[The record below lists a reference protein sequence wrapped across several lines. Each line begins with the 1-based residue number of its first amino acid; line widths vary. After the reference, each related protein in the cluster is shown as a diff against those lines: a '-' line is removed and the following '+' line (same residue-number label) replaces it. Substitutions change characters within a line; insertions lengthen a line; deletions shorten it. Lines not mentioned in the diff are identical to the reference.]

1 MRPTGSTR
9 WSKREA
15 QPPMTTGDRL
25 EIWRV
30 NAFTGT
36 PFTGN
41 PAGVVP
47 DANGLSDELMLSI
60 AAELNDVS
68 ETAFISQPTVPDA
81 DIRLR
86 YFTSTTEVDLC
97 GHVTVAALFTL
108 GWLGRVGGDGG
119 TRIIRAQTP
128 VGVLELGLNY
138 SDGEPQQ
145 AIMEQLEPKTATP
158 PGASHAA
165 EILGLPASALAD
177 DLHVGCANTGI
188 WACFVPLKDVSQLG
202 RIQVLHD
209 RLAELW
215 PDNDELSGVY
225 AFAFLDEST
234 TQGRF
239 FALPEYGIPEDPVTG
254 TASGAL
260 GGYLIANGRM
270 PKSGVLTARQG
281 FEMGRGGQVTVSQNP
296 NGRMRIGG
304 QAVAIFRGELLI

>member
-1 MRPTGSTR
+1 M
-9 WSKREA
+9 
-15 QPPMTTGDRL
+15 

-30 NAFTGT
+30 NSFTDQ

-47 DANGLSDELMLSI
+47 DADSLSDESMQLI

-68 ETAFISQPTVPDA
+68 ETAFICRPSVDDA

-97 GHVTVAALFTL
+97 GHATIAALYTL
-108 GWLGRVGGDGG
+108 AWLGRQKGRDE
-119 TRIIRAQTP
+119 TRIVRAQTP
-128 VGVLELGLNY
+128 VGVLELGLRFAG
-138 SDGEPQQ
+138 DELQE
-145 AIMEQLEPKTATP
+145 AVMEQLAPEHAPA
-158 PGASHAA
+158 PGAKFAA
-165 EILGLPASALAD
+165 EVLGLPESALAA
-177 DLHVGCANTGI
+177 DLGVACASTGI
-188 WACFVPLKDVSQLG
+188 WACFVPLNDVSHLARLQI
-202 RIQVLHD
+202 RHDWIQ
-209 RLAELW
+209 ALW
-215 PDNDELSGVY
+215 PENDELSGVY
-225 AFAFLDEST
+225 AFAFIDEST

-239 FALPEYGIPEDPVTG
+239 FSLPRYGIPEDPVTG

-281 FEMGRGGQVTVSQNP
+281 FEMGRGGQVMVAQNP

-304 QAVAIFRGELLI
+304 HAVPIFRGELMV